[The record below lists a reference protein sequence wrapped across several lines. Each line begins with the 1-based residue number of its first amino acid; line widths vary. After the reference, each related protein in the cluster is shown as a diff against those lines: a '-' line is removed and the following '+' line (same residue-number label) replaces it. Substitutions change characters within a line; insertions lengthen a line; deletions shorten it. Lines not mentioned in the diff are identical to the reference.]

1 MTLTRDDEVRGDF
14 GDISYEAGAVTTPA
28 DTPSDSVSDSTSQDP
43 ERRPG
48 PMARVLLAPVRFYRA
63 WISPV
68 LPPSCRFE
76 PSCSTYAVEA
86 LTTHGA
92 LRGFFLTVRRLLRC
106 GPWHPGGYD
115 PVPPRR
121 PRRARRHDVTEG
133 SGSDTSARD
142 HLPKE

>member
-1 MTLTRDDEVRGDF
+1 MNGAVAVDLAVRDDPEPEVVRP
-14 GDISYEAGAVTTPA
+14 SPA
-28 DTPSDSVSDSTSQDP
+28 A
-43 ERRPG
+43 RP
-48 PMARVLLAPVRFYRA
+48 LLFLVRFYRS

-76 PSCSTYAVEA
+76 PSCSAYALEA

-92 LRGFFLTVRRLLRC
+92 LRGTWLSIRRLLRC

-121 PRRARRHDVTEG
+121 NR
-133 SGSDTSARD
+133 SDEPASAQ
-142 HLPKE
+142 PIAGEE